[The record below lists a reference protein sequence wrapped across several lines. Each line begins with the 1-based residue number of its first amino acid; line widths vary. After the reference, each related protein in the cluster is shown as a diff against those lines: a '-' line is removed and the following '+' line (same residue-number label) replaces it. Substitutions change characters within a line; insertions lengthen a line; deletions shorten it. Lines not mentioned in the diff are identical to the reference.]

1 MKDKIIR
8 AAASVLAVILLAV
21 VLILFCNAN
30 PMTAFQYFVFGLFGT
45 LNGFTEIFVKAT
57 PLILMGLGVSISFR
71 TGFFNI
77 GAEGQFYMGALMA
90 TFVAIKMPGPA
101 WMRCILAILVAFI
114 AGGVWAFIPAILKSK
129 WGISET
135 VNTIMF
141 NYIATMFVGIAIR
154 RVLMDSADYLP
165 QSAKTDCNLPL
176 LLPPTRLHLGFFIA
190 VAIAVLI
197 WFIMNKTTLGYELKI
212 SGSNPRGAYC
222 VGIPVQRSL
231 LAAAIL
237 SGGLS
242 GIAGSVELLG
252 VQHRLME
259 NLSAG
264 NGFTAILIALLA
276 KNHPLGVILVS
287 ILYAAL
293 QVGANTMQR
302 QMGIPSSIVSILIGF
317 IVFLILAKDFWRLYK
332 QARRDRAEVKKHG

>member
-1 MKDKIIR
+1 
-8 AAASVLAVILLAV
+8 
-21 VLILFCNAN
+21 
-30 PMTAFQYFVFGLFGT
+30 
-45 LNGFTEIFVKAT
+45 
-57 PLILMGLGVSISFR
+57 MGLGVSISFQ

-90 TFVAIKMPGPA
+90 TFVAVMMPGPA
-101 WMRCILAILVAFI
+101 WMRCILAIVVAFLF
-114 AGGVWAFIPAILKSK
+114 GGIWAFIPAVLKNK
-129 WGISET
+129 MGISET
-135 VNTIMF
+135 VSTIMF
-141 NYIATMFVGIAIR
+141 NYIATMFVGIAVR
-154 RVLMDSADYLP
+154 GVLMDSSDYLP
-165 QSAKTDCNLPL
+165 QSAKTDCNLPRL
-176 LLPPTRLHLGFFIA
+176 FPPTRLHLGFIIA
-190 VAIAVLI
+190 IAIAVLI
-197 WFIMNKTTLGYELKI
+197 WFIMKRTTLGYELKI
-212 SGSNPRGAYC
+212 SGSNARGAFC

-231 LAAAIL
+231 LTAAIL

-287 ILYAAL
+287 ILYATL

-302 QMGIPSSIVSILIGF
+302 QMGIPSSIVSIVIGF
-317 IVFLILAKDFWRLYK
+317 IVFLVLAKDFWKLHN
-332 QARRDRAEVKKHG
+332 QAKLDRVEAKKHE

>member
-1 MKDKIIR
+1 MTKKILRI
-8 AAASVLAVILLAV
+8 AASVLAVIALAV
-21 VLILFCNAN
+21 VMILLSDAN
-30 PMTAFQYFVFGLFGT
+30 PVEAFGYFVYGMFGN
-45 LNGFTEIFVKAT
+45 LNGFVEIFVKAT

-90 TFVAIKMPGPA
+90 TFVAIKLPA
-101 WMRCILAILVAFI
+101 PPLVRCILAILVAFI
-114 AGGVWAFIPAILKSK
+114 FGGIWAFIPAILKNK
-129 WGISET
+129 CGISET

-154 RVLMDSADYLP
+154 GVLMDSAGYLP
-165 QSAKTDCNLPL
+165 QSAKTDCNLPM

-197 WFIMNKTTLGYELKI
+197 WFLMNKTTVGYELKV
-212 SGSNPRGAYC
+212 SGSNSRGAYC

-231 LAAAIL
+231 LLAAIL
-237 SGGLS
+237 GGGLS
-242 GIAGSVELLG
+242 GIAGAIELLG

-264 NGFTAILIALLA
+264 NGFTAILIALMA

-317 IVFLILAKDFWRLYK
+317 IVFLILSKDFWNLYQQTRK
-332 QARRDRAEVKKHG
+332 DRAEAKKNG